1 MTDYKNLKLIA
12 TSSPHIRAA
21 ENTRSIMLDV
31 IIAMMPALIWAIEN
45 ITKGTDPDFN
55 VSASAAAYGKTRSG
69 APGMEILPNA
79 PIKLKMGRFGNIIY
93 GTTAEEK

>member
-31 IIAMMPALIWAIEN
+31 IIAMMPALIWAIVKFGFRALLL
-45 ITKGTDPDFN
+45 TA
-55 VSASAAAYGKTRSG
+55 VSAAGCVFFASAPTNRWAAA
-69 APGMEILPNA
+69 
-79 PIKLKMGRFGNIIY
+79 GRIRIGLSHLS
-93 GTTAEEK
+93 TACCEPLSQLR

>member
-31 IIAMMPALIWAIEN
+31 IIAMMPALIWAIV
-45 ITKGTDPDFN
+45 KFGPDSDCR
-55 VSASAAAYGKTRSG
+55 VRGG
-69 APGMEILPNA
+69 LHV
-79 PIKLKMGRFGNIIY
+79 L
-93 GTTAEEK
+93 